1 MAEKSEITYLEE
13 KATALR
19 QNILTMIHGAKS
31 GHPGGALSIAD
42 IVTALYFKEMR
53 IDPANPKWRE
63 RDRLI
68 LSKGHCCPVVYAAL
82 AMRGYYGME
91 HIHTL
96 RKLGSILQGHPDMK
110 KTPGLDM
117 TTGSLGQ
124 GLSAGVGMAIGA
136 KFDRLPSRVYVI
148 LGDGEVQEGQ
158 VWEAAMTAAKYKL
171 DNLVAIVDCNNLQVD
186 GFCTD
191 IMPIEPLDK
200 KWEAFGWEVILIDGH
215 DMAKIVE
222 AFKWARKIKGKPV
235 CILAKTV
242 KGRGVSYME
251 NICDWHGMAPND
263 EQYRCAIGE
272 LEKCRGGAR

>member
-1 MAEKSEITYLEE
+1 MADKSRVAFLEK
-13 KATALR
+13 KANELR
-19 QNILTMIHGAKS
+19 ANIITMIHEAKS

-42 IVTALYFKEMR
+42 IVTALYFDEMR
-53 IDPANPKWRE
+53 IDPANPGWRE

-68 LSKGHCCPVVYAAL
+68 LSKGHTCPVVYAAL
-82 AMRGYYGME
+82 AMRGYYALD

-117 TTGSLGQ
+117 TSGSLGQ

-136 KFDRLPSRVYVI
+136 KLDKLPSRVFVI
-148 LGDGEVQEGQ
+148 LGDGEIQEGQ
-158 VWEAAMTAAKYKL
+158 VWEAAMSAAKYKL

-191 IMPIEPLDK
+191 IMPVEPLDK
-200 KWEAFGWEVILIDGH
+200 KWAAFGWEVIMIDGH
-215 DMAKIVE
+215 DMSEVLAAFAK
-222 AFKWARKIKGKPV
+222 AKKTQGRPT

-242 KGRGVSYME
+242 KGKGVSYME
-251 NICDWHGMAPND
+251 NVCEWHGIAPD
-263 EQYRCAIGE
+263 AEQYRSAMDE
-272 LEKCRGGAR
+272 LEGGNGR